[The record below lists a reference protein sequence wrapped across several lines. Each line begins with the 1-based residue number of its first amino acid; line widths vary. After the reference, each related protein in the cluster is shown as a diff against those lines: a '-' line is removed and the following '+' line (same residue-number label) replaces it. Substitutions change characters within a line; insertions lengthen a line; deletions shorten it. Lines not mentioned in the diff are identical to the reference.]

1 MKHPELLTFTQA
13 TLYFPLIL
21 IAILFLPTLLSVT
34 GISAAR
40 FGGRVWARNTL
51 ENPAYFILPI
61 FTSLSFF
68 GESKATSP
76 EHINFQIG
84 QKPEN
89 PVIRIEIEDIEIL
102 SNENE
107 IVHDRTEIGETS
119 FPASQ
124 TKRCKTR
131 NIAEAYG
138 ALSTP

>member
-21 IAILFLPTLLSVT
+21 IAILFLPTLLSVA

-40 FGGRVWARNTL
+40 FGGRVWVRNTL

-68 GESKATSP
+68 GQSKETK
-76 EHINFQIG
+76 HIG
-84 QKPEN
+84 QKHEN
-89 PVIRIEIEDIEIL
+89 PLIGIEIDDIETL

-107 IVHDRTEIGETS
+107 DDHDRTEIGETS

-124 TKRCKTR
+124 AKRCKTR
-131 NIAEAYG
+131 SIAEAYG